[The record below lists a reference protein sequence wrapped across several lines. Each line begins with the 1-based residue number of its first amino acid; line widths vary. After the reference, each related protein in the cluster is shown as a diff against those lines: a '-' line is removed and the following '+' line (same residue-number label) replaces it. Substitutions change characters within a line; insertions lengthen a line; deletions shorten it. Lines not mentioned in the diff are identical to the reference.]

1 MTEKLLHIWVFY
13 RKDITMPD
21 NIFKRLRL
29 EKTERTVMRGEG
41 KKIAVKKPLTTTQLA
56 KELHISQ
63 STVDNAERGIVPSLS
78 TIDEYHNYFHVPYS
92 TLLGETECENID
104 NLHINMEL
112 GLSDASITTIKSLSP
127 IARTMLNTFLGQ
139 NVNTELLFYNL
150 ADIIYS
156 MTERLKQNG
165 NNKNEDGY
173 LKLKQMAV
181 DLFLNYMKNITFG
194 DLKNVLL
201 QLEHQQELID
211 CVDIS
216 SDPTT
221 K

>member
-1 MTEKLLHIWVFY
+1 MA
-13 RKDITMPD
+13 D
-21 NIFKRLRL
+21 NIFKQLRL
-29 EKTERTVMRGEG
+29 KKTERTVMRGEG
-41 KKIAVKKPLTTTQLA
+41 KKIAVKKPFTTTQLA

-63 STVDNAERGIVPSLS
+63 STVDNAENGEIPSLS
-78 TIDEYHNYFHVPYS
+78 TVTAYHNYFHVPYS

-127 IARTMLNTFLGQ
+127 IARAMLNTFLVQ
-139 NVNTELLFYNL
+139 SENTELLFNNL

-165 NNKNEDGY
+165 NNKNEDDY

-181 DLFLNYMKNITFG
+181 DLFLNHMKNITFG

>member
-1 MTEKLLHIWVFY
+1 MS
-13 RKDITMPD
+13 D

-41 KKIAVKKPLTTTQLA
+41 RKIAVKKPLTTTQLA
-56 KELHISQ
+56 KELNISQ
-63 STVDNAERGIVPSLS
+63 STVDNAEKGIILSLS
-78 TIDEYHNYFHVPYS
+78 TIIAYHEYFHIPYS

-112 GLSDASITTIKSLSP
+112 GLSDASIATIKSLSP
-127 IARTMLNTFLGQ
+127 IARAMLNTFLGK
-139 NVNTELLFYNL
+139 NGNTELFFYNL
-150 ADIIYS
+150 ADSIYS
-156 MTERLKQNG
+156 MTEHLIQNG

-173 LKLKQMAV
+173 LKLKQTAV
-181 DLFLNYMKNITFG
+181 DFFLDYMKNITFG

-201 QLEHQQELID
+201 QLEYQQDLID
-211 CVDIS
+211 SLDIS
-216 SDPTT
+216 SDSTA